1 LEFVNGGARDFA
13 EIRVSKS
20 NPKQAAVRM
29 RRYLASLPP
38 DSRRHVK
45 KLREIIRG
53 VAPGAIEVMSYG
65 MPAFK
70 LDGRVLV
77 YYAGWREHCSVYP
90 MTEAIRRAYTEALKG
105 YETSKGTVKFP
116 IAKPLPVALV
126 RRLVKARIAA
136 IRTRPKLKTL
146 V

>member
-1 LEFVNGGARDFA
+1 
-13 EIRVSKS
+13 
-20 NPKQAAVRM
+20 M

-90 MTEAIRRAYTEALKG
+90 MTEAIRRACTDALKG

-136 IRTRPKLKTL
+136 IRTRQN
-146 V
+146 